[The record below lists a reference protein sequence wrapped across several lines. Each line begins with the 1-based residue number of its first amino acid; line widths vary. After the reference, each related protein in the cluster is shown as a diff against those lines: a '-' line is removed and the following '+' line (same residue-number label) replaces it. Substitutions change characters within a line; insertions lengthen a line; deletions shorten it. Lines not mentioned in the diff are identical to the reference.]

1 MIGEDGDSGGGAVF
15 AYSLT
20 VTGASEEQAERMERA
35 LQQDQAPGLVLHA
48 GGPIPGGYRYVEIW
62 MSREEAMRFHDTHI
76 RGALTQAGLDVESL
90 DVQITE
96 IERVTTLVAGH
107 GVTLPALA
115 GAG

>member
-1 MIGEDGDSGGGAVF
+1 MF

-20 VTGASEEQAERMERA
+20 VTGATEEQAERMERA
-35 LQQDQAPGLVLHA
+35 LQKDQAPGLVLHA

-62 MSREEAMRFHDTHI
+62 TSREEAMRFHDTHI

-115 GAG
+115 GES